1 MSKFLVTLTGPSCSG
16 KTTLENHLIKNNIAK
31 RLCGYTTREPRK
43 GEIDGV
49 DVNFVD
55 FEEGKRLHSSPDT
68 VQKLHFKGHYYGKT
82 VQEIEALFSSASV
95 AVCVIEPTG
104 LKQLKDYADKRE
116 DLTMLSYFVTTST
129 SQLIERMLT
138 RVREQEDCD
147 VEYYAKRMRD
157 LIIKEIYWGSAY
169 NAFRDT
175 LLSESAQ
182 DIRDNAQ
189 IIANDI
195 DALRCAQ
202 L

>member
-1 MSKFLVTLTGPSCSG
+1 MSKFLITLTGPSCSG

-43 GEIDGV
+43 GEVDGV
-49 DVNFVD
+49 DVNFID
-55 FEEGKRLHSSPDT
+55 FEEGKKLHSSPDT

-82 VQEIEALFSSASV
+82 SQEIQALFEKTSV

-104 LKQLKDYADKRE
+104 LEQLKSYVDQRSDI
-116 DLTMLSYFVTTST
+116 TMLAYFVTTST
-129 SQLIERMLT
+129 DQLIQRMLT
-138 RVREQEDCD
+138 RIRDQEDCN

-169 NAFRDT
+169 NAYRET
-175 LLSESAQ
+175 LLSESEQ

-189 IIANDI
+189 MIANDI